1 MAVRILLIE
10 DEESLAASLK
20 KGFEEIGYAM
30 RHASDRDSAAREL
43 ENGSF
48 DLIILDRMFHG
59 SDLGMEICHEIR
71 SRGGRIPILILS
83 AKDRVEDRV
92 AGLEQGADDYLTKPF
107 AFVELLTRVRSLLR
121 RCVDDV
127 PTCSRLEF
135 EGVAL
140 DLNRRTATRDDAP
153 LNLTPKEFS
162 LLEFF
167 LRNPGK
173 LVNRVVLAENVWD
186 RNFELNTNVI
196 DVYMNFLRKKLN
208 EGDRPNLIHTVRKA
222 GYIFEK
228 KP

>member
-30 RHASDRDSAAREL
+30 RHASDRDGAAREL
-43 ENGSF
+43 KKGGF

-59 SDLGMEICHEIR
+59 SDVGMEICHEIR
-71 SRGGRIPILILS
+71 SGGSRIPILILS

-127 PTCSRLEF
+127 PTCSRIEF

-140 DLNRRTATRDDAP
+140 DLNRRTATRDGAP
-153 LNLTPKEFS
+153 LNLTPKEVS

-173 LVNRVVLAENVWD
+173 LVNRVMLAENVWD

-228 KP
+228 KQ